1 MIGVVIQDRGAI
13 VMAVAARAVA
23 ENYPLQIAVIEVG
36 GIASL
41 VTDVVIVVLM
51 RKRNKAAR
59 FARSKSKKWSLRF
72 CLSAM

>member
-41 VTDVVIVVLM
+41 VTDVVLM

-72 CLSAM
+72 CLLAM